1 MPMPLGGV
9 ELARVRL
16 AIVFIN
22 HTVILTEMV
31 SPKEAVTA
39 GFLDKV
45 VSEAEFALKVQTI
58 A

>member
-9 ELARVRL
+9 ELASVRL
-16 AIVFIN
+16 ATVFIN
-22 HTVILTEMV
+22 HSVNLTDMV

-45 VSEAEFALKVQTI
+45 VS
-58 A
+58 